1 MLDRYADA
9 IEAVHNAATTYRQA
23 VETLTDAEEELERK
37 TAYTFQENVNAA
49 AYVAAGSN
57 ETTRKERRTI
67 WLDQHLGP
75 QQEAV
80 RTAKL
85 AKLDA
90 EYAYDYAKRLCRLEE
105 LRVRYLGGDDL
116 LSDEPKNLPADPRR
130 DAAYRDASG
139 KVHERNAE
147 GWQPLD
153 TDTLERVD
161 R

>member
-1 MLDRYADA
+1 MLDRYAAA
-9 IEAVHNAATTYRQA
+9 IEAVHNAATVYRQA

-57 ETTRKERRTI
+57 ETARKERRTI
-67 WLDQHLGP
+67 WLDQHLSA

-90 EYAYDYAKRLCRLEE
+90 EYAYDYTKRLCELER
-105 LRVRYLGGDDL
+105 LRVHYLGGDDL
-116 LSDEPKNLPADPRR
+116 LGDEPSGLPADPRR
-130 DAAYRDASG
+130 TSTRPKRDDGFRA
-139 KVHERNAE
+139 
-147 GWQPLD
+147 LD
-153 TDTLERVD
+153 PDTLERV
-161 R
+161 